1 MVQAFNDI
9 HSTMVTHMKFAI
21 SVLMLNFVLI
31 LGCSVNAES
40 SDNKPGLTS
49 GAASVVS
56 IEMGP
61 YQKPANDIIR
71 KKLSSLQY
79 DVTQNDATE
88 RPFNNEYWNEKRAG
102 IYVDIVSG
110 EPLFSSIDK
119 YDSKTGWPSFS
130 KPISGS
136 SIVERSDRGLFSVRT
151 EVRSRYADSH
161 LGHVFNDGP
170 KSTGLRYCI
179 NSAALRF
186 VPKVSLEA
194 EGYATLAA
202 LF

>member
-1 MVQAFNDI
+1 
-9 HSTMVTHMKFAI
+9 MKFTIGTLLLSSILI
-21 SVLMLNFVLI
+21 S
-31 LGCSVNAES
+31 GCSVNADSAGDKSRMTSSSVFVES
-40 SDNKPGLTS
+40 NEMAKYRKPSNEMIRQKLT
-49 GAASVVS
+49 
-56 IEMGP
+56 
-61 YQKPANDIIR
+61 
-71 KKLSSLQY
+71 SLQY

-88 RPFNNEYWNEKRAG
+88 RPFNNPYWNEKRVG

-110 EPLFSSIDK
+110 EPLFSSSDK

-130 KPISGS
+130 KPIDNST
-136 SIVERSDRGLFSVRT
+136 IVERSDRGLFSVRT

-186 VPKVSLEA
+186 VPKDSLET
-194 EGYATLAA
+194 EGYGALATL
-202 LF
+202 FQ